1 MKANSFLLFF
11 LYLLFT
17 VSCTENEV
25 EPSFSIGTT
34 EDIEIAPEAGGQT
47 QISFTSSRE
56 WQASTTA
63 DWITI
68 SPMSGNAGAVSIT
81 VTANSLNDNDYTRTA
96 TLTLTSGTLRKNI
109 TLKQEPIIQLEK
121 TAYSVAAA
129 GEVLEIRF
137 STSIAQDELLIG
149 ASKGADE
156 WLTQQPDTRASSY
169 ILRLKALPNA
179 ESASRTAYIY
189 FVQEIDGKQKIL
201 RIVTITQQ
209 GVSAGEST
217 DYSEDKKVRVLQ
229 TASIGKG
236 IPIVIVGDGFID
248 KEIADGT
255 YDQVMDKAFENLFTE
270 EPIQSL
276 RNYFNV
282 YAVTAVSANNTFGDG
297 YSTAFSCELEGGNS
311 TGISGDDAACMEY
324 ARCVKNIDLGET
336 LVVVVL
342 NTPAYAGTTYFGYSE
357 VGSRDFVE
365 FAIAYCPVIY
375 NLESETFR
383 QVLVHEA
390 IGHGFGKLLDEYAYE
405 EQGRIPV
412 SEINN
417 TRTLQSFGW
426 AQNVD
431 FTAEWDEV
439 LWSAFLN
446 DERYTSDNLGVFEGA
461 CTYIKGVYRPSEES
475 MMRSNIL
482 GFNAPSRKALYDRTM
497 KTATG
502 ASKSTYEEFVEFDLR
517 NGGRTRSTAVYVEP
531 GKPFAHPRFVN
542 KALIK

>member
-201 RIVTITQQ
+201 RTVTITQQ

-255 YDQVMDKAFENLFTE
+255 YDQVMNKAFENLFTE

-276 RNYFNV
+276 RN
-282 YAVTAVSANNTFGDG
+282 
-297 YSTAFSCELEGGNS
+297 
-311 TGISGDDAACMEY
+311 
-324 ARCVKNIDLGET
+324 
-336 LVVVVL
+336 
-342 NTPAYAGTTYFGYSE
+342 
-357 VGSRDFVE
+357 
-365 FAIAYCPVIY
+365 
-375 NLESETFR
+375 
-383 QVLVHEA
+383 
-390 IGHGFGKLLDEYAYE
+390 
-405 EQGRIPV
+405 
-412 SEINN
+412 
-417 TRTLQSFGW
+417 
-426 AQNVD
+426 
-431 FTAEWDEV
+431 
-439 LWSAFLN
+439 
-446 DERYTSDNLGVFEGA
+446 
-461 CTYIKGVYRPSEES
+461 
-475 MMRSNIL
+475 
-482 GFNAPSRKALYDRTM
+482 
-497 KTATG
+497 
-502 ASKSTYEEFVEFDLR
+502 
-517 NGGRTRSTAVYVEP
+517 
-531 GKPFAHPRFVN
+531 
-542 KALIK
+542 

>member
-169 ILRLKALPNA
+169 ILPYALYLKPCKVSGIGEIIEPVDIKYEKEFICIYPNVMTSTKMIF
-179 ESASRTAYIY
+179 ENCNNISKPLNLDIVINNINKGNLEVLENDLQDITMSLYK
-189 FVQEIDGKQKIL
+189 EISHLIKDLSINNIVLMSGSGSSIL
-201 RIVTITQQ
+201 VFAKD
-209 GVSAGEST
+209 V
-217 DYSEDKKVRVLQ
+217 DYEYEKCKEKYPNYWIKKVK
-229 TASIGKG
+229 I
-236 IPIVIVGDGFID
+236 I
-248 KEIADGT
+248 
-255 YDQVMDKAFENLFTE
+255 E
-270 EPIQSL
+270 E
-276 RNYFNV
+276 
-282 YAVTAVSANNTFGDG
+282 
-297 YSTAFSCELEGGNS
+297 
-311 TGISGDDAACMEY
+311 
-324 ARCVKNIDLGET
+324 
-336 LVVVVL
+336 
-342 NTPAYAGTTYFGYSE
+342 
-357 VGSRDFVE
+357 
-365 FAIAYCPVIY
+365 
-375 NLESETFR
+375 
-383 QVLVHEA
+383 
-390 IGHGFGKLLDEYAYE
+390 
-405 EQGRIPV
+405 
-412 SEINN
+412 
-417 TRTLQSFGW
+417 
-426 AQNVD
+426 
-431 FTAEWDEV
+431 
-439 LWSAFLN
+439 
-446 DERYTSDNLGVFEGA
+446 
-461 CTYIKGVYRPSEES
+461 
-475 MMRSNIL
+475 
-482 GFNAPSRKALYDRTM
+482 
-497 KTATG
+497 
-502 ASKSTYEEFVEFDLR
+502 
-517 NGGRTRSTAVYVEP
+517 
-531 GKPFAHPRFVN
+531 
-542 KALIK
+542 